1 MSVQISPIRC
11 VGAIIHDADGRL
23 LLIRRAHDPSA
34 GLWSVPG
41 GRVEDGESDA
51 QAVVRE
57 LREETGLLVE
67 PGALVGSVTRG
78 PFEIFDYACAVV
90 GGLLQAG
97 DDAAEARWMSYE
109 DYVRLDGAGELVPEL
124 TATLRDWDALPRA

>member
-1 MSVQISPIRC
+1 MPVQNSPIRC

-23 LLIRRAHDPSA
+23 LLIRRAHEPSA

-51 QAVVRE
+51 EAVVRE

-67 PGALVGSVTRG
+67 PGALVGTVTRG
-78 PFEIFDYACAVV
+78 PFEIFDYACTVV
-90 GGLLQAG
+90 GGVLQAG
-97 DDAAEARWMSYE
+97 DDAADVRWVSGAEYA
-109 DYVRLDGAGELVPEL
+109 RLDAAGDLVPAL